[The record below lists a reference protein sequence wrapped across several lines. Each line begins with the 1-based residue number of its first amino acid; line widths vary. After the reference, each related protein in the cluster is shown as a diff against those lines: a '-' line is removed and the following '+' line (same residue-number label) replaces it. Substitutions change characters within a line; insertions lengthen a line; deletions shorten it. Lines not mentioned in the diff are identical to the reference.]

1 MPVRVYAFFSGI
13 ASIILWII
21 MHPMEQGYRWSDTR
35 DADTYRLPGPEHLG
49 RWAAAAMF
57 VSILLHVL
65 VFFALDHVKFA
76 LGIQQPEEIS
86 TGQINV
92 RQVEVRPY
100 EPERALPPEETITP
114 PNESAALLE
123 EVDLLDLLPE
133 NPEIDIAPDVVDP
146 AYSLKISSPLAEG
159 DLNAPDTTVSSN
171 FDLDADLPEF
181 GRMESEL
188 KPAAVGQITVDPGA
202 VQVDD
207 GEMTKFTEDLIKRGN
222 NGLVDNGKLAGVE
235 SLDELLDLPPNILLS
250 KKTLLPSDLLFEF
263 NRVELRESA
272 KVGLM
277 KLALLIDK
285 NPNLYCWIEG
295 YSDLIGGEEFNIELS
310 RKRAQSVKDYLVTA
324 MQMNPDRIITRGFG
338 KSQPLVVDGDA
349 DAQAPNRR
357 VEIRMRKTP
366 PTDKP
371 VKVTPKAR
379 PVPEPTPP
387 PAPEPVPPKAVMV
400 KPNIIPEPEPLK
412 ATPVPEEPP
421 VLKATPV
428 EPPPAPRALPV
439 EP

>member
-1 MPVRVYAFFSGI
+1 
-13 ASIILWII
+13 
-21 MHPMEQGYRWSDTR
+21 MEQGYRWSDTR
-35 DADTYRLPGPEHLG
+35 DEDTYRLPGSEHLG
-49 RWAAAAMF
+49 LWAAAAML
-57 VSILLHVL
+57 VSILLHVV
-65 VFFALDHVKFA
+65 VFFALDHVKIA

-92 RQVEVRPY
+92 RQVEVRPD
-100 EPERALPPEETITP
+100 EPDRALPPEETITP
-114 PNESAALLE
+114 PNETAALLE

-133 NPEIDIAPDVVDP
+133 DTEIDMSPDVVDP
-146 AYSLKISSPLAEG
+146 AYALKISSPLAEG
-159 DLNAPDTTVSSN
+159 ELDAPDTAVFSN
-171 FDLDADLPEF
+171 FDLEADLPEF

-222 NGLVDNGKLAGVE
+222 NGLVDNGKLDGVE

-263 NRVELRESA
+263 NRAELRDSA

-295 YSDLIGGEEFNIELS
+295 HSDLIGGEEFNIELS
-310 RKRAQSVKDYLVTA
+310 RKRADSVKNYLVTS

-338 KSQPLVVDGDA
+338 KSQPLVAEGDA

-366 PTDKP
+366 PADEP

-387 PAPEPVPPKAVMV
+387 PAPEPAPPKAVMV
-400 KPNIIPEPEPLK
+400 KPAIIPERDPLK

-421 VLKATPV
+421 VLKAAPV
-428 EPPPAPRALPV
+428 EEPPAPRALPV

>member
-1 MPVRVYAFFSGI
+1 MISG
-13 ASIILWII
+13 
-21 MHPMEQGYRWSDTR
+21 MDQEYRWSDMR
-35 DADTYRLPGPEHLG
+35 DVDAYRLPGPEHLG
-49 RWAAAAMF
+49 RWATAAML
-57 VSILLHVL
+57 VSLLLHVL
-65 VFFALDHVKFA
+65 VFFAMDHVKIA

-92 RQVEVRPY
+92 RQVEVRQY
-100 EPERALPPEETITP
+100 EPENALPPEETITP

-123 EVDLLDLLPE
+123 EVDLLDMLPE
-133 NPEIDIAPDVVDP
+133 DTEIDIAPEVVDP
-146 AYSLKISSPLAEG
+146 AYALKISNPLAEG
-159 DLNAPDTTVSSN
+159 ELDAPDTTVSSN
-171 FDLDADLPEF
+171 FDLDSDLPDF

-222 NGLVDNGKLAGVE
+222 NGQVDNGKLDGVE
-235 SLDELLDLPPNILLS
+235 SLDELLDLPPNLLLS

-263 NRVELRESA
+263 NRAELRESA

-295 YSDLIGGEEFNIELS
+295 HSDLIGGEEFNIELS
-310 RKRAQSVKDYLVTA
+310 CKRAESVKQYLVTS
-324 MQMNPDRIITRGFG
+324 MRMNPDRIITRGFG
-338 KSQPLVVDGDA
+338 KTQPLVGEGDA

-366 PTDKP
+366 PTDEP
-371 VKVTPKAR
+371 IKVTPKAR

-387 PAPEPVPPKAVMV
+387 TEPPEPDPPKAVLI
-400 KPNIIPEPEPLK
+400 KPTVIPEPEPPK
-412 ATPVPEEPP
+412 AMPIPEEPE
-421 VLKATPV
+421 VLRATPI
-428 EPPPAPRALPV
+428 EEPPAPRALPV

>member
-1 MPVRVYAFFSGI
+1 
-13 ASIILWII
+13 
-21 MHPMEQGYRWSDTR
+21 MEQEYRWSDMR
-35 DADTYRLPGPEHLG
+35 DADGYRLPGPEHLG
-49 RWAAAAMF
+49 RWATAAMF

-65 VFFALDHVKFA
+65 VFFALDHVKIA
-76 LGIQQPEEIS
+76 LGLQMPEEIS
-86 TGQINV
+86 TGQVNV

-100 EPERALPPEETITP
+100 EPDRALPPEETITP

-133 NPEIDIAPDVVDP
+133 DVEIDIAPDVTVP
-146 AYSLKISSPLAEG
+146 EYALKLSNPLAEG
-159 DLNAPDTTVSSN
+159 EIDAPDTTVSSS
-171 FDLDADLPEF
+171 FDLAADLPEF

-207 GEMTKFTEDLIKRGN
+207 GEMTKFTDDLIKRGN
-222 NGLVDNGKLAGVE
+222 NGLVDNGKLDGIE
-235 SLDELLDLPPNILLS
+235 SLDELLDLPANLLLS

-263 NRVELRESA
+263 NQAELRESA

-295 YSDLIGGEEFNIELS
+295 HSDLIGGEDFNIELS
-310 RKRAQSVKDYLVTA
+310 RKRADSVKQYLVTS
-324 MQMNPDRIITRGFG
+324 MRMNPDRIITRGYG
-338 KSQPLVVDGDA
+338 KSQPLVAGGDA

-366 PTDKP
+366 PTDEP
-371 VKVTPKAR
+371 IRVTPKAR
-379 PVPEPTPP
+379 PVAEPTPP
-387 PAPEPVPPKAVMV
+387 PAPAPEPAPPRAILI
-400 KPNIIPEPEPLK
+400 KPNIAPDPPRAL
-412 ATPVPEEPP
+412 PVPEQPP
-421 VLKATPV
+421 ILRATPV
-428 EPPPAPRALPV
+428 EEPPAPPRALPV